1 MFSPVLFLLIQYM
14 NRQKYYLFFCKAESS
29 CCNGLSSKFD
39 MLTFFCIL
47 PWLFVLEIDIDI
59 LMCFIILFINWL
71 ISMCVFECV
80 SLCLYLRVLVYVHIF
95 VCYFVWIFVCVN
107 SGMHMCVL
115 VSVYLCVCVCVCVCV
130 CECVCVSLL
139 LLGFK
144 FNNFCL
150 FLKCFCFGSEILQ
163 WVFMCL
169 SGQLRAT
176 VLMVQ
181 CIFNLKCILI
191 HW

>member
-1 MFSPVLFLLIQYM
+1 MSQWNKTICLLLLLHNFCLMFSPMLFLLIQYM

-95 VCYFVWIFVCVN
+95 VCYFVWN
-107 SGMHMCVL
+107 LCVL
-115 VSVYLCVCVCVCVCV
+115 IRVCICVC
-130 CECVCVSLL
+130 
-139 LLGFK
+139 
-144 FNNFCL
+144 
-150 FLKCFCFGSEILQ
+150 
-163 WVFMCL
+163 
-169 SGQLRAT
+169 
-176 VLMVQ
+176 
-181 CIFNLKCILI
+181 
-191 HW
+191 

>member
-1 MFSPVLFLLIQYM
+1 
-14 NRQKYYLFFCKAESS
+14 
-29 CCNGLSSKFD
+29 
-39 MLTFFCIL
+39 
-47 PWLFVLEIDIDI
+47 
-59 LMCFIILFINWL
+59 
-71 ISMCVFECV
+71 MCVFECV

-95 VCYFVWIFVCVN
+95 VCYFVWIFVCIN

-115 VSVYLCVCVCVCVCV
+115 VSVYLCVCVCVCVR
-130 CECVCVSLL
+130 ECVCVSLL

-191 HW
+191 H

>member
-1 MFSPVLFLLIQYM
+1 
-14 NRQKYYLFFCKAESS
+14 
-29 CCNGLSSKFD
+29 
-39 MLTFFCIL
+39 
-47 PWLFVLEIDIDI
+47 
-59 LMCFIILFINWL
+59 
-71 ISMCVFECV
+71 MCVFECV

-95 VCYFVWIFVCVN
+95 VCYFVWIFVCIN

-115 VSVYLCVCVCVCVCV
+115 VSVYLCVCVCVCVCESV
-130 CECVCVSLL
+130 CVCVSLM

-150 FLKCFCFGSEILQ
+150 FLNSFCFGSEFLQ

-181 CIFNLKCILI
+181 CIFNLNCILI
-191 HW
+191 H

>member
-1 MFSPVLFLLIQYM
+1 MLFLLIQYM
-14 NRQKYYLFFCKAESS
+14 NRQKYYLFFRKAESS

-59 LMCFIILFINWL
+59 LMCFVILFINWL
-71 ISMCVFECV
+71 ISMCEFECV
-80 SLCLYLRVLVYVHIF
+80 SLCLYLRVLVYVFIF
-95 VCYFVWIFVCVN
+95 VCYFVLILVCI
-107 SGMHMCVL
+107 SSSMHICML
-115 VSVYLCVCVCVCVCV
+115 VSLYL
-130 CECVCVSLL
+130 CVCVSLL

-144 FNNFCL
+144 FNNFCF
-150 FLKCFCFGSEILQ
+150 FLKSFCFGLEFLV

-169 SGQLRAT
+169 SGQLCAT

-181 CIFNLKCILI
+181 CIFNLKCVLI